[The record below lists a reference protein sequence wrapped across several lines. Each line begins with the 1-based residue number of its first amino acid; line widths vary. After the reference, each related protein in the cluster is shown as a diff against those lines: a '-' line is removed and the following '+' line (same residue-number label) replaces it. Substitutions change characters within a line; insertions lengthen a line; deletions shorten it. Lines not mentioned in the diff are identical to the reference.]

1 MAVVNSATL
10 AAIETSFS
18 LAFAAGQTIVKPTYK
33 EIASELP
40 GVGAK
45 TVYPMLLELGGMR
58 EWIDEKEF
66 EDLARGGYELVNKD
80 WEKSF
85 ELDRNSIEDDTYGT
99 LAPAAQRLGVAVAD
113 NPNVQ
118 VTLAL
123 EAGDA
128 TDCWD
133 GGEFFDTAHPV
144 NPFKPEL
151 GTWSNLETTE
161 ALDATNFRTQYTNF
175 LAHPD
180 SAGRPLNRP
189 PDTLFVDASNYL
201 EALELMNSEFIS
213 SSTNA
218 LRGLCR
224 VVLLP
229 RAADAGVWYLAA
241 TKAGGLV
248 VHNPLIVQVRKAPVF
263 VSRTA
268 PDSDRV
274 FTAKKFQYSAESRM
288 GFGYGMPSQIRR
300 MVP

>member
-18 LAFAAGQTIVKPTYK
+18 MAFMSGQSLIKPTYK

-40 GVGAK
+40 GTGAK

-58 EWIDEKEF
+58 EWVGEKEF
-66 EDLARGGYELVNKD
+66 EDLARGGYELVNRD

-99 LAPAAQRLGVAVAD
+99 LVPAAQRLGVAVAD

-123 EAGDA
+123 EAGPS
-128 TDCWD
+128 TLCWD
-133 GGEFFDTAHPV
+133 GQEFFDLAHPV

-151 GTWSNLETTE
+151 STYANLVTSQAFDSANFITE
-161 ALDATNFRTQYTNF
+161 YTNF

-189 PDTLFVDASNYL
+189 PDTIFVDASNYL
-201 EALELMNSEFIS
+201 AALTLMNSEFIS
-213 SSTNA
+213 SATNA

-229 RAADAGVWYLAA
+229 YSSEAGVWYLAA
-241 TKAGGLV
+241 TKSGGLV

-263 VSRTA
+263 VSRTS

-274 FTAKKFQYSAESRM
+274 FMAKKFQYSAESRM

-300 MVP
+300 MEP